1 MGFLYLLER
10 IRTPWLT
17 KLMLVVTEL
26 GGETVFLVLAL
37 AMFWALDKKK
47 GYLLMTVG
55 FAAFEL
61 LPSLLLGMFSPSQEM
76 LEIGRYALRIIGTT
90 FPLAGFCII
99 AGSVFQAIGNPLHS
113 LINSVCRQLVVLLP
127 AAWLLAQTGN
137 LTLVWFAFPI
147 AEVMSLIMSLIF
159 LRKTM
164 RSADARML
172 AMQQH

>member
-1 MGFLYLLER
+1 
-10 IRTPWLT
+10 
-17 KLMLVVTEL
+17 
-26 GGETVFLVLAL
+26 
-37 AMFWALDKKK
+37 
-47 GYLLMTVG
+47 MTVG
-55 FAAFEL
+55 FVLFESIPSVL
-61 LPSLLLGMFSPSQEM
+61 LSLFSPSEEM
-76 LEIGRYALRIIGTT
+76 MSIGIAALRIIGIH
-90 FPLAGFCII
+90 FPVAGFCII
-99 AGSVFQAIGNPLHS
+99 AGSVFQAIGNPVYS
-113 LINSVCRQLVVLLP
+113 LICSVCRQLVVLLP